1 MRKVDGYKEMF
12 IIIITDPVRMSDKIL
27 KSLQVLNS
35 IAEIKKMKV

>member
-12 IIIITDPVRMSDKIL
+12 IITITDPVKMSDKIL

-35 IAEIKKMKV
+35 ISEIKKMKV

>member
-1 MRKVDGYKEMF
+1 MRKVDGHKEMF
-12 IIIITDPVRMSDKIL
+12 IITITDPVKMSDKIL

>member
-12 IIIITDPVRMSDKIL
+12 IIIITDPVKMSDKIL

>member
-1 MRKVDGYKEMF
+1 MRKVDGHKEMF
-12 IIIITDPVRMSDKIL
+12 KIIITDPVKMSDKIS

>member
-12 IIIITDPVRMSDKIL
+12 IITITDPVQMSDRIS

>member
-12 IIIITDPVRMSDKIL
+12 IITITDPVKMSDKIL